1 MTDACYERDSRDWI
15 CGLGGILVDQVKGTK
30 LFFSLQLSDEQRVI
44 LGELNKKQIIFE
56 AETLCALLAHSL
68 WVDAITNRM
77 CFLYVDNEGT
87 KFCLMKGS
95 SENPTVDAMTQVF
108 VECET
113 HVRTLCWLARV
124 SSFSNLADEPSR
136 GDIRRLKDLL
146 FVDVSKD
153 AAVCLKSLCTSITE
167 KMERMAGRAQPK

>member
-1 MTDACYERDSRDWI
+1 MSEIPETGYAAWGESF
-15 CGLGGILVDQVKGTK
+15 VDQAKGLK
-30 LFFSLQLSDEQRVI
+30 LFFSLQLSEEQRVI

-56 AETLCALLAHSL
+56 AETLCALLAHAL
-68 WVDAITNRM
+68 WVDAITHRM

-108 VECET
+108 VESET

-136 GDIRRLKDLL
+136 GDTQRLNDLS

-153 AAVCLKSLCTSITE
+153 AATCLKLLCMSITE
-167 KMERMAGRAQPK
+167 KMVRMAGHAQPK